1 MIINMGKQA
10 CSAYH
15 IPGIVLNT
23 LTSLIQTPYLK
34 AANPMRVIKFYFRV
48 RRKRLT

>member
-1 MIINMGKQA
+1 MNMSKQA
-10 CSAYH
+10 CGAYH

-34 AANPMRVIKFYFRV
+34 AANPMSD
-48 RRKRLT
+48 